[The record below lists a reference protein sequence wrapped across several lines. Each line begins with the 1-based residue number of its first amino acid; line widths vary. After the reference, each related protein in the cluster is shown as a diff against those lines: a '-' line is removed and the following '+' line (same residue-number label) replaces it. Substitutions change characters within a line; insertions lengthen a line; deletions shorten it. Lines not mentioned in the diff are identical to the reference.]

1 MTLNVQICMGL
12 SLTLKSGPLS
22 TEQAVAIVGTR
33 EWERHNTVIM
43 PNIY

>member
-1 MTLNVQICMGL
+1 MTLKVQICIGL

-22 TEQAVAIVGTR
+22 TEQAVTVGTR
-33 EWERHNTVIM
+33 EWERQNTVIM